1 MESSY
6 QDQGTAQRSCIAI
19 ASCLALFVTLQAQ
32 VAFAQA
38 TAPGFTVATF
48 ASVPDPL
55 KISFAPNGELYVG
68 RNPAGNPGGST
79 KIHRIGA
86 GGSPVL
92 EYGPAFPDPDA
103 VLFDANGSFAP
114 IPGSVIVGGI
124 TSGTAAAIH
133 VIEPGGAG
141 STIIGPTSLLDNP
154 SDMTFDG
161 SGNLLFTDH
170 GNQDVKVT
178 SGGTPTT
185 LIALSSK
192 TLSVAYDPATDRI
205 YSNALDGTIRIHQ
218 SNGTLIDA
226 AFAIS
231 DEALAVG
238 PGSGTFGNDVYTVN
252 NSNGELTRI
261 DLAGNATVIGTGFD
275 AVRDLEFGPDGA
287 LYASEAGNHRILRIA
302 PIPSI
307 PLLSTGGRVALT
319 ILLSTSALWIRARE
333 TGRACVPF
341 EA

>member
-1 MESSY
+1 MESSH
-6 QDQGTAQRSCIAI
+6 QDQGTAQRSCIAV

-38 TAPGFTVATF
+38 TAPGFTITTF

-68 RNPAGNPGGST
+68 RNPAGSPAGFA

-86 GGSPVL
+86 SGSPVV
-92 EYGPAFPDPDA
+92 EYGPSFLDPDA

-114 IPGSVIVGGI
+114 IPGSVIVGGS
-124 TSGTAAAIH
+124 TSGSTAAIH

-141 STIIGPTSLLDNP
+141 STIIGPTTLLDNP

-185 LIALSSK
+185 LLTLSSK
-192 TLSVAYDPATDRI
+192 TLSVAYDPVTDRI

-226 AFAIS
+226 AFATS
-231 DEALAVG
+231 DEAITVG
-238 PGSGTFGNDVYTVN
+238 PGSGVFGNDVYTA
-252 NSNGELTRI
+252 NSSSGELIRI
-261 DLAGNATVIGTGFD
+261 DLAGNATVIGTGFG

-287 LYASEAGNHRILRIA
+287 LYASEADNHRILRIA

-319 ILLSTSALWIRARE
+319 ILLSTSAWWIRARE